1 MKTLIAVII
10 LVVVTI
16 NGMKNAKE
24 FMTDVRINH
33 EQRIELA
40 ASGRLQWM
48 LMASFC
54 SCWSNGIH

>member
-40 ASGRLQWM
+40 VSGR
-48 LMASFC
+48 
-54 SCWSNGIH
+54 